1 MSFSPVKASKIITDK
16 YLRYLRTIFS
26 IDSAEYGRQFTSE
39 LKGEGNFAKGPYLD
53 VTDSFEKGKSIEELI
68 EEGVL
73 SAGFRKIAMPRER
86 PLYRHQE
93 IALRK
98 ALSGRN
104 MIVSTG
110 TGSGKTESFL
120 IPILNHLLREKE
132 NGTLNPGVRA
142 LLIYPMNA
150 LANDQVERLRGL
162 LADCPEI
169 TFGCYTGQT
178 QETYRR
184 ALADYMALNDQ
195 QEPRANELIAR
206 EQIRNAP
213 PHILIT
219 NYAMLE
225 YLMVRPGDGIFF
237 EGEHAGGWKYIVL
250 DEAHVYNGGS
260 GIEVAMLL
268 RRLKARLKN
277 DAMQYILTSATLGD
291 EDANAEVAEFGSNLC
306 DSRFEAGDVVRA
318 FRSRPVQTRA
328 AVPLSAAFYEEM
340 AALLDQGASQES
352 ILECLAPYR
361 HEDCTEENVGA
372 LLYDIVLHDAN
383 YIKIRSLVGDVK
395 TVRELARQMN
405 WTEATLS
412 AFVTVAA
419 KAVRGG
425 DRLFDAKYHMFLR
438 ATESV
443 FVTLKPSSRLFLTR
457 KQWHEETDGTR
468 FKVFELATCS
478 RCHAPYLVGALNRE
492 NNCLEQSTFRTDD
505 EPRAVFLFRD
515 HYSDDDE
522 DHSLENENLEVESC
536 EICACCGFVTETK
549 RRVKQ
554 SCEKH
559 GDRFMVPVQ
568 RIKIKKENGR
578 ITKCPACEN
587 VNSMGILRSFFTGQ
601 EAVTSVLGTALF
613 EELPSYEFH
622 MEAAPVPAPEE
633 DDGFGFDEAPAE
645 TAQKTEYAKQFIAF
659 SDSRQAAA
667 FYATYLERSYNTILY
682 KRLIADT
689 LDRLADPADGLDCR
703 KFADRLAA
711 QFDKHNICEDSYSSS
726 KEAWKAIL
734 QEAIDNNSGTSL
746 CSMGMA
752 AFTVP
757 LPKKINYPKWR
768 MSAEELQTL
777 SDVFMTQMMTDGAI
791 ACNEDVGLSQADKE
805 FYTHNGA
812 EGAYVATDSDRKK
825 GLFSFAPKQTG
836 KTNKRL
842 DYLKRVLAKRFGVQA
857 VPEDADEEAKN
868 RENRELGDWLL
879 KFWDRAIVPQSM
891 SPESDPVMEYD
902 KKKGGYRISA
912 EKVRLFRPERWYV
925 CSKCRNIT
933 PYNLENVC
941 PGYRCEGTL
950 QSVDPQACFADNHY
964 YRLYHEMDIRRLR
977 VREHTAQLS
986 KETAYEYQKEFKT
999 KQIDVLSC
1007 STTFEMGVDVGSLET
1022 VFMRN
1027 VPPSPANY
1035 AQRAGRAGRS
1045 LDSAAYALTFCNK
1058 SNHDFSFFA
1067 DPTKMIKG
1075 RINPPKFAIE
1085 NEKIAIRHVY
1095 ATALSFFWREHS
1107 GYFSTVEKMIESVDG
1122 MPNGVD
1128 SFETYLRGRPAA
1140 LKEFLERFLPA
1151 RLCERFGVESF
1162 GWVETL
1168 LSRDVHDPGVLM
1180 KAQYD
1185 YDDEVGT
1192 LKRAQEEAFKR
1203 DKSSDMY
1210 LSRIRNY
1217 REENILT
1224 YMSRKNV
1231 MPKYGFPVDTV
1242 EMRVGDSR
1250 NSLTLQRDLSV
1261 AISEYAPGSQ
1271 VVANGKLITSRYIRR
1286 VPKIGWKMY
1295 DYKKCACGALNIDV
1309 HGGSTAIE
1317 TCRVCGKAFNE
1328 KERIFLVPEFGFT
1341 AESKDKTPGLSK
1353 PERTYRGEVS
1363 YVGQDSEANFVNQ
1376 KIGGSVIAMDMT
1388 CGDEMAVLNESNF
1401 FVCDRCGYTELDEKD
1416 FATFK
1421 ENRKHNIEAGFKCGG
1436 ERLRRYSLGYRFK
1449 TDVMQLRF
1457 MTHELPD
1464 MQTAL
1469 SVLYALLRGV
1479 SRHLDIESSDIS
1491 GCVQHYADPVS
1502 HHAGYALILFDKTPG
1517 GAGHVRRLKENG
1529 VLQGVLEEALRLMQA
1544 CTCGGEEGDS
1554 SCYACLRDYYNQK
1567 YHDILNRGKAIRFI
1581 KGLLSEVPAA
1591 QSAE

>member
-1 MSFSPVKASKIITDK
+1 MSFSPVKASRIIADK

-26 IDSAEYGRQFTSE
+26 IDSAEYSRQFASD
-39 LKGEGNFAKGPYLD
+39 LKREGNFAKGPYLD
-53 VTDSFEKGKSIEELI
+53 VTDSFEKGRSIEELI
-68 EEGVL
+68 EEGIL

-132 NGTLNPGVRA
+132 NGSLNPGVRA

-178 QETYRR
+178 QEEYRR
-184 ALADYMALNDQ
+184 ALADYKALNDQ
-195 QEPRANELIAR
+195 REPRANELIAR
-206 EQIRNAP
+206 EQIRKTP

-237 EGEHAGGWKYIVL
+237 DGEYSGSWKYIVL

-268 RRLKARLKN
+268 RRLKARLRN

-291 EDANAEVAEFGSNLC
+291 EDSNAEVAAFGCNLC

-328 AVPLSAAFYEEM
+328 AAPLSAAFYEET
-340 AALLDQGASQES
+340 AALLDQGASQER
-352 ILECLAPYR
+352 ILERLAPYR
-361 HEDCTEENVGA
+361 HEGGAENDVGA
-372 LLYDIVLHDAN
+372 LLYDIVLHDVN
-383 YIKIRSLVGDVK
+383 YIKIRSLLAGDVK
-395 TVRELARQMN
+395 TVRELASQMN

-457 KQWHEETDGTR
+457 KQWHEEADGTR
-468 FKVFELATCS
+468 FKVFELATCR

-492 NNCLEQSTFRTDD
+492 SNCLEQSTFRADD
-505 EPRAVFLFRD
+505 EPRAVFLLRD

-522 DHSLENENLEVESC
+522 DHSLENESLEVESC
-536 EICACCGFVTETK
+536 EICACCGFVTETN

-554 SCEKH
+554 SCDKH
-559 GDRFMVPVQ
+559 GGRYMVPVQ
-568 RIKIKKENGR
+568 RIKIKNENGR

-587 VNSMGILRSFFTGQ
+587 VNSMGMLRSFFTGQ

-622 MEAAPVPAPEE
+622 MEAAPAPAVEE

-645 TAQKTEYAKQFIAF
+645 SVKKIERAKQFIAF

-689 LDRLADPADGLDCR
+689 LDSLDDPADGRGCSA
-703 KFADRLAA
+703 FAEELAA
-711 QFDKHNICEDSYSSS
+711 RFDKHNICEDGDACM

-757 LPKKINYPKWR
+757 LPENKNKGNSKWR
-768 MSAEELQTL
+768 LSPEELQTL
-777 SDVFMTQMMTDGAI
+777 CDVFLTQMMTDGAI
-791 ACNEDVGLSQADKE
+791 VCKQSMTPADKE

-812 EGAYVATDSDRKK
+812 EGAYEMTDSDYRK
-825 GLFSFAPKQTG
+825 GLYSFVPKLTG

-842 DYLKRVLAKRFGVQA
+842 DYLRRVLAKRLGEQA
-857 VPEDADEEAKN
+857 VPGDLENGLEKLWTKILMQSEALQKN
-868 RENRELGDWLL
+868 TD
-879 KFWDRAIVPQSM
+879 S
-891 SPESDPVMEYD
+891 
-902 KKKGGYRISA
+902 KGGWRICA
-912 EKVRLFRPERWYV
+912 EKVRLFRPQRWYV

-950 QSVDPQACFADNHY
+950 QSVDPQAYFADNHY

-986 KETAYEYQKEFKT
+986 RETAYEYQKEFKT

-1067 DPTKMIKG
+1067 KPDRMIKG

-1107 GYFSTVEKMIESVDG
+1107 GYFSTVQNMIESMDG
-1122 MPNGVD
+1122 EHNGVD
-1128 SFETYLRGRPAA
+1128 SFENYLRGRPEA
-1140 LKEFLERFLPA
+1140 LKDFLRRFLPS
-1151 RLCERFGVESF
+1151 RLCERFNVDSF

-1168 LSRDVHDPGVLM
+1168 LSRDARDPGVLM

-1192 LKRAQEEAFKR
+1192 LKRAQEEAFDR
-1203 DKSSDMY
+1203 DEGSDKY

-1217 REENILT
+1217 RNEDILT
-1224 YMSRKNV
+1224 FMSRKNV

-1242 EMRVGDSR
+1242 EMRANDSK
-1250 NSLTLQRDLSV
+1250 NSLTLQRDLSI

-1295 DYKKCACGALNIDV
+1295 DYKKCECGALNIDV
-1309 HGGSTAIE
+1309 SSTSTVIE
-1317 TCRVCGKAFNE
+1317 TCRVCGEALRAAKQT
-1328 KERIFLVPEFGFT
+1328 FLVPEFGFA
-1341 AESKDKTPGLSK
+1341 AEAKDKLPGLSR

-1363 YVGQDSEANFVNQ
+1363 YVGQGSEADFVSQ
-1376 KIGGSVIAMDMT
+1376 KIGGSVIKMDMT
-1388 CGDEMAVLNESNF
+1388 CGDEMAVLNESHF
-1401 FVCDRCGYTELDEKD
+1401 FVCDICGYTELDEKD
-1416 FATFK
+1416 FTTCK
-1421 ENRKHNIEAGFKCGG
+1421 EGRKHNNESGLKCAA

-1449 TDVMQLRF
+1449 TDVMQLLF

-1479 SRHLDIESSDIS
+1479 SRRLDIESSDIS
-1491 GCVQHYADPVS
+1491 GCVQRRRS
-1502 HHAGYALILFDKTPG
+1502 GYALILFDKTPG
-1517 GAGHVRRLKENG
+1517 GAGHVRRLRENG
-1529 VLQGVLEEALRLMQA
+1529 VLQGVLEEALELMQA

-1581 KGLLSEVPAA
+1581 RALLSEEPAA

>member
-26 IDSAEYGRQFTSE
+26 IDSAEYGRQFTAE
-39 LKGEGNFAKGPYLD
+39 LSREGNFAKGPYLD

-68 EEGVL
+68 AEGVL

-195 QEPRANELIAR
+195 REPRSNELIAR

-237 EGEHAGGWKYIVL
+237 EGEHAGSWKYIVL

-291 EDANAEVAEFGSNLC
+291 EDSNAEVAEFGSNLC
-306 DSRFEAGDVVRA
+306 DSRFDAGDVVRA

-328 AVPLSAAFYEEM
+328 AVPLPAAFYEEL
-340 AALLDQGASQES
+340 AALLDQGASQER
-352 ILECLAPYR
+352 ILEYLAPYR
-361 HEDCTEENVGA
+361 HEDCAEENVGA

-395 TVRELARQMN
+395 TVRELANQMN
-405 WTEATLS
+405 WTAATLS

-443 FVTLKPSSRLFLTR
+443 FATLKPSNRLFLTR
-457 KQWHEETDGTR
+457 KQWHEEADGTR

-492 NNCLEQSTFRTDD
+492 NNCLEQSTFRADD
-505 EPRAVFLFRD
+505 EPRAVFLLRD
-515 HYSDDDE
+515 HYSDYDE

-622 MEAAPVPAPEE
+622 MEAAPAPAPEE
-633 DDGFGFDEAPAE
+633 DDGFGSDEAPAE
-645 TAQKTEYAKQFIAF
+645 RAQKTECAKQFIAF

-682 KRLIADT
+682 KRMIADT
-689 LDRLADPADGLDCR
+689 LEGLDDPAGGRGCR
-703 KFADRLAA
+703 DFAGRLAA
-711 QFDKHNICEDSYSSS
+711 QFDKHNICEDGDSCM

-757 LPKKINYPKWR
+757 LPESKNRGNSQWR
-768 MSAEELQTL
+768 MSPEELQTL
-777 SDVFMTQMMTDGAI
+777 CDVFLTQMMTDGAI
-791 ACNEDVGLSQADKE
+791 VSKQPMTPADKE

-812 EGAYVATDSDRKK
+812 EGAYEMTDSDYKK
-825 GLFSFAPKQTG
+825 GRYSFVPKLSG

-842 DYLKRVLAKRFGVQA
+842 DYLKRVLVRRLGEQA
-857 VPEDADEEAKN
+857 ASVNLEKGLEGLWGKVLLPSEVLEKN
-868 RENRELGDWLL
+868 ND
-879 KFWDRAIVPQSM
+879 S
-891 SPESDPVMEYD
+891 
-902 KKKGGYRISA
+902 KGGYRICA
-912 EKVRLFRPERWYV
+912 EKVRLFRPQKWYV

-941 PGYRCEGTL
+941 PSYRCEGTL
-950 QSVDPQACFADNHY
+950 QPVEPQTFFADNHY

-1107 GYFSTVEKMIESVDG
+1107 EYFNTVGKMIESVDG

-1151 RLCERFGVESF
+1151 RLCETFKVDSF

-1168 LSRDVHDPGVLM
+1168 LSRDVRDPGVLM

-1192 LKRAQEEAFKR
+1192 LKRAQEEAFKS
-1203 DKSSDMY
+1203 DKSSDTY

-1328 KERIFLVPEFGFT
+1328 KERIFLVPEFGFA

-1421 ENRKHNIEAGFKCGG
+1421 ENRKHNNEAGFKCGG

-1581 KGLLSEVPAA
+1581 RALLSEVPAA